1 MPGQIS
7 GRHKNDRYHS
17 IQSCLTQRFFAV
29 RLADYG
35 IAVNE
40 PAEHNKKG
48 IPHKKYPRGDESPV
62 THFLSNCYS
71 TLREASPILE
81 TTAATSALVMVCHGL
96 NPVPSPVR
104 TPAS

>member
-48 IPHKKYPRGDESPV
+48 YLIRSIPGEMNH
-62 THFLSNCYS
+62 L
-71 TLREASPILE
+71 
-81 TTAATSALVMVCHGL
+81 
-96 NPVPSPVR
+96 
-104 TPAS
+104 